1 MVWCYTFTRQHL
13 NHNSF
18 PSYKTLV
25 KLSFKS
31 TSRASTL
38 NSNRSLKKRARK
50 KRSENCLPLPRS
62 AICSPSPPPRPAK
75 RRTESPTG
83 HNFLHIFSSLKYHS
97 TWPSFRRSIIPSK
110 PKTTTS
116 PIGRSPIDQIYPHK
130 DSRPSERPFTPATLT
145 AHTCSASDRRI
156 TWLGQNPRD
165 SLDPWK
171 RFGHSLSPNFRAR
184 SFRAGKGSRSACS
197 QASFQLPPRSGSPGR
212 QGQCETSLP
221 RHYRFRVFPTTC

>member
-18 PSYKTLV
+18 LSYKTLV

-130 DSRPSERPFTPATLT
+130 DSRPSSLHPCDTDCTHVFRVWSQNNVTRAKSTWFSRSLETIRPLSLPQLPGEKFPRGKRIEIGLLPSLVPTPA
-145 AHTCSASDRRI
+145 S
-156 TWLGQNPRD
+156 
-165 SLDPWK
+165 K
-171 RFGHSLSPNFRAR
+171 RLAR
-184 SFRAGKGSRSACS
+184 
-197 QASFQLPPRSGSPGR
+197 
-212 QGQCETSLP
+212 
-221 RHYRFRVFPTTC
+221 